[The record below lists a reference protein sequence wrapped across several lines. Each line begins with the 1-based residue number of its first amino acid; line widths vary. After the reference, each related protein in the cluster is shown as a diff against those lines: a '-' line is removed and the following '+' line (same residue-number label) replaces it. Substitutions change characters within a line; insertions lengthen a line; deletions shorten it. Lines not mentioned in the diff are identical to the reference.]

1 MTEQKRELTLAEKYS
16 AEILAE
22 RAEKFNVFATGN
34 FVFSVDEYDF
44 IFKKG
49 SETYTART
57 YSVGDMADI
66 KDPAHT
72 AKVIDDLNRMFYDD
86 WQYNEETCGGEYND
100 LLIVGSPALASAYPH
115 LIADAT
121 KVPGFSEMISNGSHP
136 KDYLADFTDYPAAL
150 ARVSYIEGLV
160 KGYSLG
166 NPSDHNWADDILF
179 QLELIHNNIDHATN
193 SSLKW
198 YVAELSKYIGFIN
211 KHCGWDLNEEVV
223 IK

>member
-1 MTEQKRELTLAEKYS
+1 MTELKRELTNDEKYS

-22 RAEKFNVFATGN
+22 HASKFDVFATGN
-34 FVFSVDEYDF
+34 FVFSVDKYDF
-44 IFKKG
+44 LFEKG
-49 SETYTART
+49 GESCVARN

-72 AKVIDDLNRMFYDD
+72 AKVINDLNRMFYDD
-86 WQYNEETCGGEYND
+86 WQYNAECNGGEYND
-100 LLIVGSPALASAYPH
+100 ILIVGSPALSEVYPH
-115 LIADAT
+115 LIADVT
-121 KVPGFSEMISNGSHP
+121 KVPGFSEMVSNGHHP
-136 KDYLADFTDYPAAL
+136 KDYLADYTDYPAAL

-211 KHCGWDLNEEVV
+211 KHFGWDLNEEVV